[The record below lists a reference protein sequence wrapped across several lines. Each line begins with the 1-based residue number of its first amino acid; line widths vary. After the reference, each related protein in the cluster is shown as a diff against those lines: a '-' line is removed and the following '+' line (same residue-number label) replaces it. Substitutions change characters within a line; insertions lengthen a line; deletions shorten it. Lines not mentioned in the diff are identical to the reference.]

1 MLQRQL
7 TLAVNPRPQL
17 QYDSFD
23 AVRRE
28 IAIVLS
34 ALAHLS
40 PKNSPAAFAEGT
52 AQIPVIRNQ
61 ITLLDPEA
69 SGLDQLDSALDKLAV
84 SAWPIKQR
92 VLVAAGHVIASD
104 STITVEEGELYR
116 AIAATL
122 DCPMP
127 MLGLTN

>member
-1 MLQRQL
+1 M
-7 TLAVNPRPQL
+7 
-17 QYDSFD
+17 
-23 AVRRE
+23 
-28 IAIVLS
+28 
-34 ALAHLS
+34 
-40 PKNSPAAFAEGT
+40 
-52 AQIPVIRNQ
+52 IRNQ
-61 ITLLDPEA
+61 ITLLDPDA
-69 SGLDQLDSALDKLAV
+69 SGLDQLDFALDKLAG

-127 MLGLTN
+127 MLGLGN